1 MQKEH
6 EPRQGRSAAELLIE
20 NADALAT
27 SLTDLI
33 DEMDRA
39 AFRRSLASRDGGKD
53 LKIDTHDVRPRRDT

>member
-6 EPRQGRSAAELLIE
+6 EPRQVRSVAELIE
-20 NADALAT
+20 NPDALAT

-39 AFRRSLASRDGGKD
+39 AFRRSLASRDLGKAPQT
-53 LKIDTHDVRPRRDT
+53 DTNNVRSRRGT